1 VAVLVFLV
9 EVEGPATVEV
19 AVGEQGA
26 ESQDGFGAGQ

>member
-1 VAVLVFLV
+1 VVALVFLV
-9 EVEGPATVEV
+9 EVEGPVTIEV